1 MRDLARRSR
10 QLAQGLLV
18 VTLLAYG
25 LDAAF
30 EQLTASVDLWW
41 HLATGRY
48 IVEHLGVPRHDVFSY
63 TFEGARWV
71 DPEWLSQVLLF
82 ALFRRG
88 GGTALAV
95 FKLLVTPV
103 FLLVAVSAGWRRSG
117 SLALSV
123 GGGIV
128 AALLCRPFLD
138 IRPDLFLF
146 VGTAVVMA
154 VIHAYR
160 AGARP
165 ALLALLPV
173 TMAVW
178 VNLHASFVFGLG
190 MIALFAAAEL
200 AKAPLRLPDALP
212 IDRARWLA
220 VAAAAAG
227 FACLLNPEG
236 LGALTFPFVI
246 LRPES
251 AAWRSQTVE
260 WTAPVLFRT
269 LAFNPGFFGWLLVG
283 EVVLA
288 LAVLVALPRRFDVS
302 DSLLVVATAVMAL
315 RARRFVPLVGLVS
328 IPFVAQSLTL
338 LRSRFLPRP
347 ADGCRSAAAVGVLC
361 LAALGWLGWSVLPD
375 IRRAQ
380 HEGLFE
386 RMIDVTYFP
395 RGGVEFLRLN
405 PLPGRLFHL
414 YSWGGYLAFQ
424 LPDRKVFIDGRA
436 HTVYPAAF
444 YRADT
449 EAEFG
454 RPVWSALLD
463 RYEVALVLWETAS
476 AQDGRAALY
485 TQLVRSPAW
494 ERIYD
499 DGDAAVF
506 AHVERGRTWIERFRA
521 FTLAYPA
528 VPRAQFFVG
537 TIYLRAGEFD
547 RARLQLRDV
556 ARRFPEGEA
565 MMRDSERTLAAATR
579 SANAALAWFGV
590 GFYRD
595 VRDDRQGAVEAYR
608 AALHDGLREPHATYA
623 HRALQRLEDAQGRE
637 G

>member
-1 MRDLARRSR
+1 VRDPARRPW

-18 VTLLAYG
+18 VTLLVYG
-25 LDAAF
+25 LDAAL

-41 HLATGRY
+41 HLATGRW
-48 IVEHLGVPRHDVFSY
+48 IVEHLTIPRHDVFSY
-63 TFEGARWV
+63 TFEGARWI

-82 ALFRRG
+82 SLFRRG

-95 FKLLVTPV
+95 FKLLVTPA
-103 FLLVAVSAGWRRSG
+103 FLCVAVWAGWRRSG
-117 SLALSV
+117 SLVLSV
-123 GGGIV
+123 GAGIV
-128 AALLCRPFLD
+128 AAILCRPFLD

-146 VGTAVVMA
+146 LGTAVVMA

-160 AGARP
+160 AGARA
-165 ALLALLPV
+165 ALLVLLPV
-173 TMAVW
+173 TMVLW

-190 MIALFAAAEL
+190 MIGLFTVTEL
-200 AKAPLRLPDALP
+200 AKASLGLPDAPLP
-212 IDRARWLA
+212 MGRARWLA
-220 VAAAAAG
+220 VAGGAAG
-227 FACLLNPEG
+227 LACLLNPEG
-236 LGALTFPFVI
+236 LTALTFPFVI
-246 LRPES
+246 LRPEA

-260 WTAPVLFRT
+260 WTAPVLFQT

-283 EVVLA
+283 EALLA
-288 LAVLVALPRRFDVS
+288 LAVLIALPRRFDVS
-302 DSLLVVATAVMAL
+302 DALLVVVTAAMAL

-328 IPFVAQSLTL
+328 IPFLAQGLTVL
-338 LRSRFLPRP
+338 GRRFLPR
-347 ADGCRSAAAVGVLC
+347 AAVGVRGAAAVG
-361 LAALGWLGWSVLPD
+361 AACIAAIGWLGWGALPE
-375 IRRAQ
+375 IRRAET
-380 HEGLFE
+380 EGLFD

-454 RPVWSALLD
+454 RPVWSTFLD

-476 AQDGRAALY
+476 ARDGRQVLY
-485 TQLVRSPAW
+485 AQLASSPAW
-494 ERIYD
+494 ARIYD

-506 AHVERGRTWIERFRA
+506 AHVERGRAWVERFQA

-537 TIYLRAGEFD
+537 TTYLRAGQFD
-547 RARLQLRDV
+547 RARAQLRDV
-556 ARRFPEGEA
+556 VRQFPEGEA
-565 MMRDSERTLAAATR
+565 MMRDSERTLAAATA
-579 SANAALAWFGV
+579 SGKAALAWFGV

-595 VRDDRQGAVEAYR
+595 VRDDRQGAAGAYE
-608 AALHDGLREPHATYA
+608 AALARGLAEPHAAYA
-623 HRALQRLEDAQGRE
+623 REALARLRE
-637 G
+637 Q